1 MFNRPVQFNEALQ
14 LQAVKTAL
22 PTTLDSRQLAGLA
35 SDLKR
40 RAVFS
45 AQTVN
50 AQYLDQLG
58 GVLTDVLAGELS
70 PAQARLQLKA
80 TQVALGMR
88 QDIATGGEGVGDLT
102 SDKRL
107 ELIINTNTQAARSYG
122 QLIKGNAVLDTFPAR
137 ELIRF
142 EDRRD
147 PRDWEQRWRQAAQA
161 AGDGPAARAL
171 DQFGRM
177 VARVDSASWQRLGDL
192 FEDGL
197 GNPYPP
203 FAFGSGMD
211 WLEVERDDAI
221 SVGVID
227 DETEVEPATVPDLN
241 EELQTSY
248 RFRDERLRDQLV
260 STGLVKF
267 IEGVLVPA

>member
-1 MFNRPVQFNEALQ
+1 M
-14 LQAVKTAL
+14 
-22 PTTLDSRQLAGLA
+22 
-35 SDLKR
+35 
-40 RAVFS
+40 
-45 AQTVN
+45 
-50 AQYLDQLG
+50 
-58 GVLTDVLAGELS
+58 
-70 PAQARLQLKA
+70 
-80 TQVALGMR
+80 
-88 QDIATGGEGVGDLT
+88 
-102 SDKRL
+102 
-107 ELIINTNTQAARSYG
+107 
-122 QLIKGNAVLDTFPAR
+122 
-137 ELIRF
+137 
-142 EDRRD
+142 
-147 PRDWEQRWRQAAQA
+147 
-161 AGDGPAARAL
+161 
-171 DQFGRM
+171 
-177 VARVDSASWQRLGDL
+177 GDL